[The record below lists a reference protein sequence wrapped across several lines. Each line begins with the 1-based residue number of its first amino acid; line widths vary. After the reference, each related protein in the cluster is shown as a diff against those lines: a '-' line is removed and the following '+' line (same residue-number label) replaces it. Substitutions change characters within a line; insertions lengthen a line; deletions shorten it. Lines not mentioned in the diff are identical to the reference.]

1 MQQGARCWSD
11 SSPAVSSIWC
21 NAYCNSHISHVVSDA
36 PVQALF
42 PPQPCAGRE
51 RGLHMRLINFSNLH
65 SSSELHEMPPFTS
78 SLECAVTL
86 LKIFLSPLRLLGHQ
100 IHVSIPA
107 SSHLDA
113 AAAAISS
120 ILPVLSLPSGHSKV
134 HFASSSHMEASVL
147 TVFSPLFRFQV
158 EKHTGT
164 LPHLIYSWVPF
175 CTLPLVLLTSS
186 FHPEKPL
193 LSLCLK
199 NKPPTPR
206 PHSLKLLPDPLSDPL
221 ERVSGFSLS
230 IWMFQVLLGLL
241 DFSPW
246 HNPIL
251 RST

>member
-1 MQQGARCWSD
+1 
-11 SSPAVSSIWC
+11 
-21 NAYCNSHISHVVSDA
+21 
-36 PVQALF
+36 
-42 PPQPCAGRE
+42 
-51 RGLHMRLINFSNLH
+51 MRLINFSNLH

-86 LKIFLSPLRLLGHQ
+86 LKNLPFPTQLLGHQ

-164 LPHLIYSWVPF
+164 LPHLIYS
-175 CTLPLVLLTSS
+175 
-186 FHPEKPL
+186 
-193 LSLCLK
+193 
-199 NKPPTPR
+199 
-206 PHSLKLLPDPLSDPL
+206 
-221 ERVSGFSLS
+221 
-230 IWMFQVLLGLL
+230 
-241 DFSPW
+241 
-246 HNPIL
+246 
-251 RST
+251 